1 MKRGMFDYEGSFYH
15 YTGKVCDIMILS
27 ILWLLG
33 SLPVITVGASFS
45 ALYAAASRSVR
56 RNIGSVVSEY
66 WKSYKREL
74 KKSMLLWGIFAG
86 AIFILLLNLG
96 IIWGITDGL
105 FRLFLLMLYGMILS
119 IVITAMSYTF
129 PALSRF
135 EMEWKW
141 FIKLSFYMVFRNLHI
156 SVITFL
162 LLGVGYVI
170 ALSWPWTIIVLPGLL
185 ATSISSMM
193 DPVLERHEPKEEQPL
208 S

>member
-15 YTGKVCDIMILS
+15 YTGKVCDTMILS
-27 ILWLLG
+27 ILWFLG
-33 SLPVITVGASFS
+33 CLPVITVGASFS

-74 KKSMLLWGIFAG
+74 KKSMLLWVIFAG
-86 AIFILLLNLG
+86 AIFMLLLNIG
-96 IIWGITDGL
+96 IIWAVTDGL
-105 FRLFLLMLYGMILS
+105 FRLFLFMLYGMILI
-119 IVITAMSYTF
+119 IVITAMCYVF

-135 EMEWKW
+135 EMNWKW

-162 LLGVGYVI
+162 LLAIGYIVS
-170 ALSWPWTIIVLPGLL
+170 LSWPWTLMLLPGVF
-185 ATSISSMM
+185 ATTISSMM
-193 DPVLERHEPKEEQPL
+193 DPVLERHEPKEEQA
-208 S
+208 SS